1 MTFEKKDRS
10 ENFGCSKTQNPTPVS
25 LSLHKSTLDFLIE
38 HSCLPAQGNHLRR
51 LTTFAAMVCSCVRN
65 RSSTLESL
73 CHAEFQGGR
82 SSESCLR
89 QAKRWLCSKWT
100 DWESFY
106 APYAG
111 QFVAQLARSGELLL
125 VIDGSVS
132 GRDCVTLMIS
142 VVWGRYALPL
152 AWVTRQGAKGHFT
165 EASHIELV
173 SAVGRMLPPSGC
185 RVVLLG
191 DGEFDG
197 QRLRACCQA
206 MNWEYVLRTSMDALV
221 DCGGETAHV
230 GELCPE
236 PGHQQVFLPHAC
248 QGDNA
253 VLWWGTGHERPVP
266 LLTNMDLGQMAC
278 HYYCRRFTIETLFK
292 HFKSAGFQLQKS
304 ALSDAGRVQNLI
316 LVVAM
321 AFLFTFCMGLI
332 ASGLDHGQIRVFA
345 RADRAKLMAPITLA
359 QKCITWAWHMAVAF
373 FSDLV
378 KNWNVFFSQ
387 PAP

>member
-38 HSCLPAQGNHLRR
+38 HSRLPAQGNHLRR

-73 CHAEFQGGR
+73 CHPEFQGGR

-89 QAKRWLCSKWT
+89 QVKRWLSSKWT

-106 APYAG
+106 APYAR
-111 QFVAQLARSGELLL
+111 QFVSQLARSGQLLL

-132 GRDCVTLMIS
+132 GRGCMTLMIS
-142 VVWGRYALPL
+142 VVWGRHALPL
-152 AWVTRQGAKGHFT
+152 AWITRQGPKGHFT

-173 SAVGRMLPPSGC
+173 SSAALLLPGGC

-197 QRLRACCQA
+197 HKLRDCCRA
-206 MNWEYVLRTSMDALV
+206 MSWEFVLRTSMDALV
-221 DCGGETAHV
+221 DCGGETAHI
-230 GELCPE
+230 GRLCPE
-236 PGHQQVFLPHAC
+236 PGHQHVFLPRAC

-253 VLWWGTGHERPVP
+253 VLWWGQGYERPVP

-292 HFKSAGFQLQKS
+292 NFKSAGFQLHKS
-304 ALSDAGRVQNLI
+304 ALSDAARVQNLI
-316 LVVAM
+316 LVVALS
-321 AFLFTFCMGLI
+321 FLFTFGMGLM
-332 ASGLDHGQIRVFA
+332 ARKLDRRQVSIFA
-345 RADRAKLMAPITLA
+345 RADRADRMAPLTLA
-359 QKCITWAWHMAVAF
+359 QKCMTRAWHMAIAF
-373 FSDLV
+373 FSDV
-378 KNWNVFFSQ
+378 AKNWNVFFSQ